1 MASTVPACVIDVG
14 TGWVLTKFLTFHL
27 KMSSVW
33 NENLVLGVLVGGHSK
48 PVSVL
53 SWLYHE
59 GWAEISFFIIK
70 CVWKLLFF
78 YDLDRSFF
86 KLIEKFEFM
95 NYLMIFQMG
104 MKMNEWST
112 SVIFRHKGW
121 VEISFFYH
129 NFNGSRSKSYLFLSN
144 WERNLN
150 SVFIWCVC
158 KSKR

>member
-59 GWAEISFFIIK
+59 GWADISFFIIK

-78 YDLDRSFF
+78 FDLDRSFF

-104 MKMNEWST
+104 MKMNECST
-112 SVIFRHKGW
+112 SVIFKHEGW
-121 VEISFFYH
+121 AEISFFYH
-129 NFNGSRSKSYLFLSN
+129 NFNGSESKNSPFLSSS
-144 WERNLN
+144 ERNLN
-150 SVFIWCVC
+150 SVFICCFC